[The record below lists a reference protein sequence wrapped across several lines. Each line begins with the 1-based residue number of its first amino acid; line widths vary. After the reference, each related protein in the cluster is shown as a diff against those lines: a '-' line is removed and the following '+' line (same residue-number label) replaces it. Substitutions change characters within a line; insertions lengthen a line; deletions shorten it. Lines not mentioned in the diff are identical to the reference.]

1 MFEDHALR
9 AKCIVPFLLF
19 PHHALYAPMG
29 HLNEYRLILLIWQLA
44 RGGQLWSTKEAH
56 TFWPLNTAS
65 RSFAACK

>member
-19 PHHALYAPMG
+19 PPPRPICSYGPFKWIQADIVDMAIGG
-29 HLNEYRLILLIWQLA
+29 HLR
-44 RGGQLWSTKEAH
+44 STKEAH